1 MLWINGIPLGM
12 AGWGGH
18 AASQDERARIAHDGW
33 TNCGECGGGYWTND
47 DGQVTCKNCLTRE
60 GGH

>member
-12 AGWGGH
+12 AGWGSH
-18 AASQDERARIAHDGW
+18 AASQDERTRIAHDGW

-47 DGQVTCKNCLTRE
+47 DEQVTCQNCLTRE

>member
-1 MLWINGIPLGM
+1 MLWINGIPLGI
-12 AGWGGH
+12 AGWFDH

-47 DGQVTCKNCLTRE
+47 DGQVTCQNCLTRE